1 MSDAATSVS
10 IVTQTCVR
18 PESADAFARWQGETS
33 SVIAGFPGFIEQ
45 RLMPPHPPLQVDWVI
60 LQRFDSLDDAKRWL
74 ASPERQTRIEGAAPM
89 LVGRDDV
96 HLVRD
101 DASAV
106 RTAPVSA
113 VISTRVKPGME
124 AEYRKW
130 ERKVAAAQS
139 KAVGLQGYR
148 FEPAVPG
155 VQEDFVAILRFDSDA
170 NLQAWMDSPER
181 QTLVAEA
188 APLTVE
194 FRTRMAQS
202 GFEQWFRDVTPKDA
216 TPPNPWKMNMVVLV
230 VLYPTVFLWGLLI
243 GTPVVTKLLHLD
255 FPLALFIG
263 NAFSVKVTSH
273 LVPWAAKRL
282 SWWLLPPEKGRAL
295 VNLKGAA
302 LLVTAYAIMILLF
315 WKVL

>member
-1 MSDAATSVS
+1 MNEAATSVS

-18 PESADAFARWQGETS
+18 PDSADAFARWQGETS
-33 SVIAGFPGFIEQ
+33 AVIAGFPGFIEQ

-60 LQRFDSLDDAKRWL
+60 LQRFVSLDNAKAWL
-74 ASPERQTRIEGAAPM
+74 GSPERQSRIEGATPM

-96 HLVRD
+96 HIVRD

-106 RTAPVSA
+106 RTAPASA

-124 AEYRKW
+124 ADYLKW
-130 ERKVAAAQS
+130 EQKVAAAQS

-155 VQEDFVAILRFDSDA
+155 VQEDHVAILRFDSDA
-170 NLQAWMDSPER
+170 NLQAWMESPER
-181 QTLVAEA
+181 QRLVAEA

-194 FRTRMAQS
+194 LRTRMAQS
-202 GFEQWFRDVTPKDA
+202 GFEQWFRDVTPKGA
-216 TPPNPWKMNMVVLV
+216 APPNPWKMNMVVLV
-230 VLYPTVFLWGLLI
+230 VLYPTVFLWGLLV
-243 GTPVVTKLLHLD
+243 GTPLLTKVLHLD

-263 NAFSVKVTSH
+263 NAFSVKVTSY
-273 LVPWAAKRL
+273 LVPWAARRL
-282 SWWLLPPEKGRAL
+282 SWWLQPPKTGRAL
-295 VNLKGAA
+295 VNLKGGA
-302 LLVTAYAIMILLF
+302 LLVTTYAIMIMLF